1 MSALVAGVP
10 RPLRSTSSSTSS
22 LPALSIADNK
32 LSSKT
37 IWQVW
42 LWIFLSLFPFF
53 HTVIYNQSFHFIL
66 KGFCAVFI
74 EMHCH
79 IISCIP
85 QLPIEAVTFS
95 CWGILCL
102 FHNLLL
108 HSLNLDAKKAGYLIQ
123 NKISCHL
130 KSVVE
135 LLHYTVCKLLSFARA
150 LTTSISSPTPSAICS
165 FVKTPCFNKRNAA
178 SFLSSV
184 IISSIA
190 LHIACMPSLSF
201 L

>member
-1 MSALVAGVP
+1 MP
-10 RPLRSTSSSTSS
+10 RPLRSTSSSISS

-32 LSSKT
+32 LSSET
-37 IWQVW
+37 FCQVW

-53 HTVIYNQSFHFIL
+53 HTSIYNQSFHFIL
-66 KGFCAVFI
+66 KSFCAVFI

-79 IISCIP
+79 IICCVP
-85 QLPIEAVTFS
+85 QLPFETVTLS
-95 CWGILCL
+95 CRVILCL
-102 FHNLLL
+102 FHNLL

-123 NKISCHL
+123 NKISCLL
-130 KSVVE
+130 KSVVK
-135 LLHYTVCKLLSFARA
+135 LLHYTVCKLFASSS
-150 LTTSISSPTPSAICS
+150 TTSNGKFKYFAIFSLESSSSSSI
-165 FVKTPCFNKRNAA
+165 RNAV